1 VVRRRFRN
9 DGPMTASTPV
19 LAAPTTRRIAALDA
33 LRGFALCGITFI
45 NIPQTMDMLTN
56 LSNAPAGIRLFVL
69 GRFYPIFYLL
79 FGIGFGLF
87 LASATRRSA
96 SPRVPMVRRLVA
108 LGVLGALHHL
118 LQPGEVLLP
127 FAITGLLVLLPLSYL
142 PARVNLVVGA
152 VLTVA
157 GVLIGVGGF
166 GVLPGLF
173 VLGFA
178 LAQTGFA
185 EAIERI
191 TTPLAVAATTCA
203 AIAVASYLVVVSE
216 PADLVGRWLGLIFSM
231 AMAAGY
237 AAVFLLLLR
246 SPAGPVL
253 AAVFA
258 PMGRLALTNYLSATM
273 LFVIL
278 GSALDLR
285 GSADWAT
292 AALLGAGILVV
303 QAVWSPL
310 WLRGFG
316 YGPLE
321 WAWRTVTYWRPIPIR
336 RKAADPG

>member
-1 VVRRRFRN
+1 
-9 DGPMTASTPV
+9 MTAPTQ
-19 LAAPTTRRIAALDA
+19 AAPTTRRIAALDA
-33 LRGFALCGITFI
+33 LRGFALCGIIFI
-45 NIPQTMDMLTN
+45 NIPQTMDMMHN

-87 LASATRRSA
+87 LASATRRTD

-127 FAITGLLVLLPLSYL
+127 FAITGLLVLLPLSYV
-142 PARVNLVVGA
+142 PGRVNLLVGA
-152 VLTVA
+152 GLTVA

-185 EAIERI
+185 EAIERV
-191 TTPLAVAATTCA
+191 PPWLAVGCA
-203 AIAVASYLVVVSE
+203 MVALACYLVVVSDPPE
-216 PADLVGRWLGLIFSM
+216 LVGRWLGLTFSM
-231 AMAAGY
+231 AMAACY

-246 SPAGPVL
+246 SPAGPAL
-253 AAVFA
+253 SAVFA
-258 PMGRLALTNYLSATM
+258 PMGRLALTNYLSATV
-273 LFVIL
+273 LFVTL

-285 GSADWAT
+285 GSTDWAT